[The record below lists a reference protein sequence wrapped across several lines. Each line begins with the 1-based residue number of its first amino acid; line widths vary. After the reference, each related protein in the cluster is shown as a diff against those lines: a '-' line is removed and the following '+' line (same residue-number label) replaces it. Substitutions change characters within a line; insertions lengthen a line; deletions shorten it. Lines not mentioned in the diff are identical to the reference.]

1 MKKIALLLALI
12 MMLGVFT
19 ACGSSGNSKSKNA
32 ESTKVENTEVEETK
46 EDKEEIIEEAEKK
59 PSISAFELVKIPK
72 RLSYFENNEEVIP
85 VKLEEIDYTP
95 SIVPVEVAPD
105 LSNVGYADRVEFSEA
120 QLNKILEN
128 KFLVTKPEKFSDGS
142 SYDQIFQIY
151 EDNEYSNFPNFVT
164 TDSIIH
170 LYHLFYDNFL
180 MDIEE
185 NQLLPALKELTNNM
199 LMESIRQHLE
209 VEDPEIKELAARN
222 AAFFTV
228 AMRLLDEPIT
238 VSSFA
243 VGMDKAVAELN
254 KIENQAQD
262 ISEINKM
269 AVDFSQMKVRGHYT
283 KSENL
288 EKYFKTVM
296 YYGQIGMFM
305 TEDGMLREDLVA
317 QALLMTEALTRD
329 EENFKLWSAVFD
341 PMNFLVENGD
351 DLSVR
356 DFGPILYNVYGDEP
370 DLNELLDEEKL
381 EKILIFV
388 SELSEPQVGGFMG
401 HSFRFLPQRAVIDSV
416 WMQNLVEV
424 STPVQPSRKP
434 LYSGLELLG
443 VMGDE
448 MAESVVKGDDFV
460 KQWPE
465 YDDRFEEVKAYIEE
479 LNDEFWKK
487 NIYRGWIWSLTEFTD
502 GIRGEGYPEFMK
514 NENYKYKEWNTA
526 LGSYAELKHDTVLYG
541 KQVMAEMG
549 GPFYEEMPRG
559 YIEPNVELYEK
570 LTWLVD
576 FTYQNLADRGYLT
589 EKNKESLNYLYDLMK
604 FCRDT
609 SVKELENI
617 PLTQEEY
624 ERIYMIGGEME
635 SIAMKFL
642 TEDYYHW
649 SLLDEKDRNMAIV
662 SDLMS
667 IPENTWDI
675 PRGMIVSLGIGE
687 PYPIF
692 AIYQIGDELVLG
704 KGGVFSYREFL
715 SEERLN
721 DEEWQAQLKQNIAPD
736 VTEVLKQTMEGEN
749 PVIIPEETFF

>member
-1 MKKIALLLALI
+1 MKKLALLLALI

-19 ACGSSGNSKSKNA
+19 ACGSSDNSSSKNA
-32 ESTKVENTEVEETK
+32 ESTKVSEAEVEDKKDDKDEII
-46 EDKEEIIEEAEKK
+46 EDKEEKS
-59 PSISAFELVKIPK
+59 SIYALELVKVPK
-72 RLSYFENNEEVIP
+72 RLSYFEDNEEVIP
-85 VKLEEIDYTP
+85 VKMEDIDYTP
-95 SIVPVEVAPD
+95 SIVPVEVASD

-120 QLNKILEN
+120 QINKILEN
-128 KFLVTKPEKFSDGS
+128 KFLVTEPERFPDGT

-151 EDNEYSNFPNFVT
+151 ESNEYLNFPNFVT

-199 LMESIRQHLE
+199 LLESVRQHSE
-209 VEDPEIKELAARN
+209 IEDPEIKELAARN
-222 AAFFTV
+222 AAFFIV
-228 AMRLLDEPIT
+228 GMRLLDEPIAIDYT
-238 VSSFA
+238 P
-243 VGMDKAVAELN
+243 GMEMANAELE
-254 KIENQAQD
+254 KIENQSQD

-288 EKYFKTVM
+288 ERYFKTVM
-296 YYGQIGMFM
+296 YYGQVGMFM
-305 TEDGMLREDLVA
+305 TEDGLLREDLVG

-341 PMNFLVENGD
+341 PVNFLVENGD

-356 DFGPILYNVYGDEP
+356 EFGPILYNVYGNEP
-370 DLNELLDEEKL
+370 DLNELLDEDKL
-381 EKILIFV
+381 EKISVFV
-388 SELSEPQVGGFMG
+388 SELPEPQIGDFMG
-401 HSFRFLPQRAVIDSV
+401 YSFRFLPQRAVIDSA

-434 LYSGLELLG
+434 YYSGLELLG

-448 MAESVVKGDDFV
+448 MAESVVKAEEAI

-465 YDDRFEEVKAYIEE
+465 YNERFDEIKAYIEE
-479 LNDEFWKK
+479 LNDEFWQK
-487 NIYRGWIWSLTEFTD
+487 NLYRGWMWSLTEFTD
-502 GIRGEGYPEFMK
+502 DIRGEGYPEFMK

-549 GPFYEEMPRG
+549 GPYYEEMPRG

-576 FTYQNLADRGYLT
+576 FTYQNLEKREYLT

-635 SIAMKFL
+635 SVAMKFL
-642 TEDYYHW
+642 IEDYYHW
-649 SLLDEKDRNMAIV
+649 NLLDEKDRNMAIV

-667 IPENTWDI
+667 VPENTWDI
-675 PRGMIVSLGIGE
+675 PKGMIVSLGIGE
-687 PYPIF
+687 PYPIY

-704 KGGVFSYREFL
+704 KGGIFSYREFL

-721 DEEWQAQLKQNIAPD
+721 DEEWQAQLKQNIGPD
-736 VTEVLKQTMEGEN
+736 VTNALKETMEGEN
-749 PVIIPEETFF
+749 PEIIPEETFF